1 MIMQSRIYTI
11 GHSNYTWAE
20 FAGLAAN
27 SDIGVIID
35 VRSKPRSR
43 HFHFNKAE
51 LRYRLNGMG
60 ISYLHLGHLGG
71 AVEDYAHQTTE
82 PAFADDIQTL
92 LGIAGRT
99 TPALM
104 CAEHDPID
112 CHRFLM
118 VTRHLVEQHG
128 CDVAH
133 IMRDGTVQPNAAT
146 EARLVSKWFPAA
158 DLFTPPDQRLRE
170 AYRRQE
176 GRVNRG

>member
-1 MIMQSRIYTI
+1 MQNRIYTI
-11 GHSNYTWAE
+11 GHSNYTWAD

-27 SDIGVIID
+27 SDIGVIVD
-35 VRSKPRSR
+35 VRSNPRSR

-51 LRYRLNGMG
+51 LRYRLNAIG
-60 ISYLHLGHLGG
+60 ISYLGLDHLGG
-71 AVEDYAHQTTE
+71 AVVDYQSHTITA
-82 PAFADDIQTL
+82 PFRDDIQTVL
-92 LGIAGRT
+92 QIAGRT

-133 IMRDGTVQPNAAT
+133 IMRDGTIQPNAAT
-146 EARLVSKWFPAA
+146 EARMVAKWFPAT
-158 DLFTPPDQRLRE
+158 DLFMPPDQRRCE
-170 AYRRQE
+170 AYALQE
-176 GRVNRG
+176 RRVNRG